1 MPDTETKILDIFS
14 TVREDNSLPYENENF
29 MEFLIK
35 PNGKNLD
42 NSLKGKI
49 YKNRFLER
57 IQEEFCVC
65 FPNDFFEKKWS
76 LVRLASYIENRQKQG
91 QANFKMAEKRLKTA
105 KQIDNIMIFANLF
118 MFPPLVALHSIYFW
132 LYFTLFCSLNAFLL
146 YMKYNEVV
154 FYSKLLRK
162 ITQTHASNHANRATP

>member
-57 IQEEFCVC
+57 IQEEFCV
-65 FPNDFFEKKWS
+65 
-76 LVRLASYIENRQKQG
+76 
-91 QANFKMAEKRLKTA
+91 
-105 KQIDNIMIFANLF
+105 
-118 MFPPLVALHSIYFW
+118 
-132 LYFTLFCSLNAFLL
+132 
-146 YMKYNEVV
+146 
-154 FYSKLLRK
+154 
-162 ITQTHASNHANRATP
+162 

>member
-1 MPDTETKILDIFS
+1 MSDTETKILDIFS
-14 TVREDNSLPYENENF
+14 AVREDNSLPYENKNF

-42 NSLKGKI
+42 NSFKGKI
-49 YKNRFLER
+49 HKNRFLER
-57 IQEEFCVC
+57 IQEEFRVC

-76 LVRLASYIENRQKQG
+76 LINLAGYIENRQKQG
-91 QANFKMAEKRLKTA
+91 QANLKMVEKRLKTA

-118 MFPPLVALHSIYFW
+118 TFPPLIALNSIYFW
-132 LYFTLFCSLNAFLL
+132 LYFTLFCSLNAFLI

-154 FYSKLLRK
+154 FYRKLLNN
-162 ITQTHASNHANRATP
+162 INNIL

>member
-1 MPDTETKILDIFS
+1 MSDAETKILNIFS
-14 TVREDNSLPYENENF
+14 AVREDNSLPYENENF

-57 IQEEFCVC
+57 IQIEFCVC

-76 LVRLASYIENRQKQG
+76 LSNLASYIEDRQKQG
-91 QANFKMAEKRLKTA
+91 QVNLKMAEKRLKTA
-105 KQIDNIMIFANLF
+105 KRIDNIMIFANLF
-118 MFPPLVALHSIYFW
+118 MFPPLIALHSIYFW
-132 LYFTLFCSLNAFLL
+132 LYFVLFCTLNAFLI

-154 FYSKLLRK
+154 FYRKLLNN
-162 ITQTHASNHANRATP
+162 INNIL

>member
-1 MPDTETKILDIFS
+1 MSDTKAKILDIFS

-42 NSLKGKI
+42 NSFKGNI

-57 IQEEFCVC
+57 IQEEFRVC
-65 FPNDFFEKKWS
+65 FPNDFFKKKWS
-76 LVRLASYIENRQKQG
+76 LASLAGYIETRQKQG
-91 QANFKMAEKRLKTA
+91 QANLKMAEKRLKTA
-105 KQIDNIMIFANLF
+105 KQIDNIMIFANIF
-118 MFPPLVALHSIYFW
+118 MFPPLIALYSIYFW
-132 LYFTLFCSLNAFLL
+132 LYFTLFCSLNTFLI

-154 FYSKLLRK
+154 FYRKLLNNIK
-162 ITQTHASNHANRATP
+162 NIL